1 MTETQLAP
9 EVAAALLRWYVDHGI
24 DETIGE
30 EPIDRFALPP
40 PVAAVA
46 TQTPAPA
53 RPPTTPTP
61 IRAPIAAAPRPPVP
75 LESPQLVEDAR
86 ALAEGCNTV
95 AELEAAVRAFE
106 GCALKRTAKNTV
118 FADGTPEARVMVV
131 GEAPGADEDR
141 IGKPFV
147 GVSGQLMDRM
157 MAAIGLTREGGFY
170 ITNILFWRPPGNR
183 TPTLAEQAM
192 CLAFTRR
199 HIELVRPKVL
209 VLAGGVSANSRLRA
223 RAAATA
229 AERGLE
235 VIIPP
240 LRYCTDN
247 AAMIGLAAYHR
258 LQRGERDDLTLNATA
273 VADLTAP
280 RPGGA
285 P

>member
-46 TQTPAPA
+46 TQAPAPA

-209 VLAGGVSANSRLRA
+209 VLAGGVSAKAVLDTAEGIMRLRGKWA
-223 RAAATA
+223 GYRLADGT
-229 AERGLE
+229 E
-235 VIIPP
+235 IPTMP
-240 LRYCTDN
+240 TFHPAYLLRTPASKRQSWQDL
-247 AAMIGLAAYHR
+247 LAIDKK
-258 LQRGERDDLTLNATA
+258 LKE
-273 VADLTAP
+273 LTA
-280 RPGGA
+280 
-285 P
+285 